1 VIVFHSPLLQDGQG
15 GRCFVEPTSMRLPQF
30 VHSYV
35 PALTSLP
42 AGTGSAI
49 VILLVADYF
58 RNPARDGETPLRDQ
72 EPSLGASVPE

>member
-1 VIVFHSPLLQDGQG
+1 VIVRHSPLLHFAHG
-15 GRCFVEPTSMRLPQF
+15 GRCFVEPTSIRLPQF

-49 VILLVADYF
+49 VILLVV
-58 RNPARDGETPLRDQ
+58 G
-72 EPSLGASVPE
+72 SLS